1 LAYKKLIKLKL
12 IETMFILLSFL
23 LIAQSLALPEIMTFA
38 EWHDVFGENANSHS
52 KLKTLETRKIAFKD
66 NIEKIKEHNSKN
78 LSWRMGVNRFSD
90 LTPDEFSDLMRFAS
104 CRKHMNETHRL
115 REKRQTR
122 KLPQVRNPKNAPV
135 VDWRNSNNPL
145 GKPAV
150 TPVKN
155 QGQCGSC
162 WSFSSS
168 GAVEGAWVV
177 GGNSL
182 VSLSEQE
189 LVSCDKQDSACDGG
203 LMDYAFEYVKEN
215 GLTSEE
221 NYPYVSGNGQV
232 PACDSSKVAQ
242 KVATINSYV
251 DVQTRSEDALENALN
266 IGPVAIA
273 IEADQY
279 SFQSYTSGV
288 MTAACGESLDHGV
301 LAVGYGHD
309 SASNLDYW
317 IVKNSWGSSWGLN
330 GYIYLERHISSSGG
344 QCGILC
350 QPSYPVAGNVLPTPK
365 PTPSPGPTPSN
376 DHYEDPGKDGEKGC
390 NSGEIAVVDFFEIPG
405 RMCMPICS
413 QDSDCLV
420 TPAGWNA
427 ASCILSIGENSLCA
441 VECSET
447 VPCAGG
453 TVCTSLEDIVDIC
466 LYE

>member
-1 LAYKKLIKLKL
+1 VKLFEKMIKFLSL
-12 IETMFILLSFL
+12 IV
-23 LIAQSLALPEIMTFA
+23 IAQTFALPEIMTFS
-38 EWHDVFGENANSHS
+38 EWHGVFGENANHHS
-52 KLKTLETRKIAFKD
+52 KSKTLENREKAFIG
-66 NIEKIKEHNSKN
+66 NIEKIKAHNSKN

-90 LTPDEFSDLMRFAS
+90 LTADEFSKLMRFAT
-104 CRKHMNETHRL
+104 CQKHMNETLKL
-115 REKRQTR
+115 REKRYQR
-122 KLPQVRNPKNAPV
+122 KLQQVRNPKNAAS

-155 QGQCGSC
+155 QGGCGSC

-189 LVSCDKQDSACDGG
+189 LVSCDEQDSACNGG
-203 LMDYAFEYVKEN
+203 IMDYAFLYVKEY

-232 PACDSSKVAQ
+232 PPCDNSKASQQVAS
-242 KVATINSYV
+242 ISNYV

-279 SFQSYTSGV
+279 TFQSYKSGV
-288 MTAACGESLDHGV
+288 MTGTCGDSLDHGV

-309 SASNLDYW
+309 TDSNLDYW
-317 IVKNSWGSSWGLN
+317 IVKNSWGPSWGLS
-330 GYIYLERHISSSGG
+330 GYIYLQRHISSSSG
-344 QCGILC
+344 QCGILL
-350 QPSYPVAGNVLPTPK
+350 QPSYPVAGNV
-365 PTPSPGPTPSN
+365 TPSPGPSPSS
-376 DHYEDPGKDGEKGC
+376 DYYEDPGRHGEKGC
-390 NSGEIAVVDFFEIPG
+390 NPEEFEEFLYGEDTRRICIPK
-405 RMCMPICS
+405 CKK
-413 QDSDCLV
+413 DSYCPV

-427 ASCILSIGENSLCA
+427 ASCILLQDILVKVCV
-441 VECSET
+441 VECSEM
-447 VPCAGG
+447 VPCPGG
-453 TVCTSLEDIVDIC
+453 TVCTQ
-466 LYE
+466 YEVNPPYCMYQ